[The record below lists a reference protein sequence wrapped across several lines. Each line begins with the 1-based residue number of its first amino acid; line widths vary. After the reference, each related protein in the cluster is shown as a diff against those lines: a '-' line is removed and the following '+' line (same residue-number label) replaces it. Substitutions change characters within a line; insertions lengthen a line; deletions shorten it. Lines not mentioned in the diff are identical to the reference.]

1 MSRIDLLAVLFDV
14 GLLTIYFHI
23 FFLYKKLP
31 IFLLVAIY
39 VIATSIYYCSS
50 IYLQEAYQ
58 RTIVYFGVCFLL
70 SMCYQGY
77 ITYKL
82 VLTFIY
88 ASIGVIVETIV
99 AFIFSIIELY
109 WHFSF
114 EDEYLIGIVLS
125 NFLFL
130 IIIGCMWIF
139 LKEKLK
145 KILQQTRW
153 GIFYWDLLFFV
164 LILITIIFSY
174 GISYST
180 IKQGMVHELFF
191 FLLLECLLII
201 FDIVIFFIF
210 KEMEHLQQEKMKA
223 ELLRQQNKAQENFY
237 KESIQKNLQLKKNV
251 HDEKNFLLGIVGLLQ
266 SFKIDIAINEINKK
280 IEQLV
285 SNTTDYT
292 GIIALDTV
300 LTAKVEQAAQEGILL
315 RPAIAFY
322 GEICINLLDLVVL
335 LGNAL
340 DNAIEAVI
348 QITDTENKVVH
359 LTMKLQDN
367 FLLLEVRN
375 PVNEKVVIQDNWI
388 TTSKKEKDLHG
399 FGLGNMKLITEKYN
413 GTMLLECDEKN
424 FMLRILL
431 ENECG

>member
-1 MSRIDLLAVLFDV
+1 
-14 GLLTIYFHI
+14 
-23 FFLYKKLP
+23 
-31 IFLLVAIY
+31 
-39 VIATSIYYCSS
+39 
-50 IYLQEAYQ
+50 
-58 RTIVYFGVCFLL
+58 
-70 SMCYQGY
+70 MCYQGY

-223 ELLRQQNKAQENFY
+223 ELLRQQNKAQ
-237 KESIQKNLQLKKNV
+237 V
-251 HDEKNFLLGIVGLLQ
+251 
-266 SFKIDIAINEINKK
+266 
-280 IEQLV
+280 
-285 SNTTDYT
+285 
-292 GIIALDTV
+292 
-300 LTAKVEQAAQEGILL
+300 
-315 RPAIAFY
+315 
-322 GEICINLLDLVVL
+322 
-335 LGNAL
+335 
-340 DNAIEAVI
+340 
-348 QITDTENKVVH
+348 
-359 LTMKLQDN
+359 
-367 FLLLEVRN
+367 
-375 PVNEKVVIQDNWI
+375 
-388 TTSKKEKDLHG
+388 
-399 FGLGNMKLITEKYN
+399 
-413 GTMLLECDEKN
+413 
-424 FMLRILL
+424 
-431 ENECG
+431 